1 MKELLKT
8 FLLASVVGFFSGIQ
22 GMAGS
27 IYILFG
33 LLVLGLVDSQKEA
46 AGTTL
51 MYTSIPFTLGAALVY
66 YKKGKVNFR
75 ILSVLI
81 PTVFIFS
88 ILGAK
93 LNFKIPHRYVT
104 LSLFVST
111 FIISLYFLHKYINE

>member
-1 MKELLKT
+1 MNELLKT
-8 FLLASVVGFFSGIQ
+8 FLLASIVGLFSGIQ

-33 LLVLGLVDSQKEA
+33 LLFLGLVDSQQEA

-93 LNFKIPHRYVT
+93 LNFKIQNKYVM
-104 LSLFVST
+104 LSLFVSS
-111 FIISLYFLHKYINE
+111 FIISLYFLHKYMYD